1 MKTKNTTYQ
10 NLWYMAKMV
19 LTGKFLPINMFK
31 KKPGMFP
38 INNLILQ
45 LKNLEKEKSN

>member
-10 NLWYMAKMV
+10 NLWYMAKNGANREIFSYKHV
-19 LTGKFLPINMFK
+19 K
-31 KKPGMFP
+31 KKNPGMFP

-45 LKNLEKEKSN
+45 FN

>member
-1 MKTKNTTYQ
+1 
-10 NLWYMAKMV
+10 MAKMV
-19 LTGKFLPINMFK
+19 LTEIFSYKHVKKK

-38 INNLILQ
+38 VNNLILQ